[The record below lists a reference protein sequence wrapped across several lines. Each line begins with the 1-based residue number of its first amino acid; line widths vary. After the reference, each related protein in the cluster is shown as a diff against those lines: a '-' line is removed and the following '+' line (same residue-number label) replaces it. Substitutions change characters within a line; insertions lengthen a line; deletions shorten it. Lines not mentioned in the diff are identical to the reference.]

1 MAPKDRASTSND
13 ERGRDAERPSDI
25 PAPGWLDILRRVRHR
40 IVDDRLSIVAAGVAF
55 YAVLAAFPA
64 LMALLA
70 IGGLA
75 FDPHRIPERLSAWN
89 ATLSPEALQLAIGV
103 LQGLADAR
111 THRLGLSL
119 GGSAL
124 LALWGSSL
132 GIRMLMSALNVT
144 YGEKETRRYVVR
156 MSLAL
161 LLTVGALCVATV
173 LIAAVVASPAMIRV
187 IGLEGVPR
195 RVFDIVRWPVI
206 ALMFWGSLLVMYRYG
221 PSRSHPRWEWVGW
234 GAFAATALWLCGSV
248 LLSWYVN
255 GFGRYN
261 TPYGAVGLVVI
272 VLVWFLLSAYS
283 VLIGAEINAEQEKQ
297 TRMDTTDGADRPI
310 GSRGASAAD
319 TVGHDKH

>member
-1 MAPKDRASTSND
+1 MASEDRAAGPAAD
-13 ERGRDAERPSDI
+13 RGRDAERPSEI

-64 LMALLA
+64 LLALLA

-75 FDPHRIPERLSAWN
+75 FDPQRIPERLSGWN

-119 GGSAL
+119 GGSLL
-124 LALWGSSL
+124 LAVWGASL

-144 YGEKETRRYVVR
+144 YGEKEKRRYVVR
-156 MSLAL
+156 IGLAL

-173 LIAAVVASPAMIRV
+173 LIAAVVASPALIRV
-187 IGLEGVPR
+187 IGLDGLPR
-195 RVFDIVRWPVI
+195 QVFDIARWPMI
-206 ALMFWGSLLVMYRYG
+206 ALMFWASLLVMYRYG
-221 PSRSHPRWEWVGW
+221 PSRTHPRWSWVGW
-234 GAFAATALWLCGSV
+234 GAFVATALWLCGSA

-255 GFGRYN
+255 GFGRYDKS
-261 TPYGAVGLVVI
+261 YGAVGLVVI
-272 VLVWFLLSAYS
+272 LLVWFLLSAYA
-283 VLIGAEINAEQEKQ
+283 VLIGAEINAEVEKQ
-297 TRMDTTDGADRPI
+297 TRVDTTVGTARPI
-310 GSRGASAAD
+310 GQRGASAAD
-319 TVGHDKH
+319 TVGEGKH